1 MSAPSGLVT
10 ICSLNVEGSEGCMCE
25 STMPIVAYQRGTISY
40 RNSLTA
46 GCRHCTMNTVHIM
59 GVQERRA
66 RQKESIR
73 EEILD
78 AARTLFVKE
87 GYEHVSMR
95 KIAEKIEYAPGTIYL
110 YFRDKAEIFDRLCEE
125 TFAKLAQKIQAIN
138 ADPSNPLEGLRRGLR
153 TYIQFG
159 IDNPNHYIVTFVQAK
174 QIPREHEPKA
184 GEQCFDNLRSVVTR
198 CIEAGQLNCEDAEEV
213 AQALWTGAHGV
224 VTLLITCNF
233 PFIEQSRLI
242 DRVLHILI
250 EGIRKR

>member
-1 MSAPSGLVT
+1 M
-10 ICSLNVEGSEGCMCE
+10 
-25 STMPIVAYQRGTISY
+25 
-40 RNSLTA
+40 TA
-46 GCRHCTMNTVHIM
+46 DCANGILNTVQSM

-78 AARTLFVKE
+78 AARTLFVKQ
-87 GYEHVSMR
+87 GYEHVSIR

-110 YFRDKAEIFDRLCEE
+110 YFRDKAEILDRLCEE
-125 TFAKLAQKIQAIN
+125 TFSKLARRMQDIN

-174 QIPREHEPKA
+174 QIPEHQSKA
-184 GEQCFDNLRSVVTR
+184 GEQCFEKLRGAVRR
-198 CIEAGQLNCEDAEEV
+198 CVEAGQLNCEDVEEV
-213 AQALWTGAHGV
+213 AQALWAGAHGV
-224 VTLLITCNF
+224 TTLLITCQF
-233 PFIEQSRLI
+233 PFIEPNRLI
-242 DRVLHILI
+242 DRVVQISI

>member
-1 MSAPSGLVT
+1 
-10 ICSLNVEGSEGCMCE
+10 
-25 STMPIVAYQRGTISY
+25 
-40 RNSLTA
+40 
-46 GCRHCTMNTVHIM
+46 M

-66 RQKESIR
+66 REKANIR
-73 EEILD
+73 EDILD

-87 GYEHVSMR
+87 GYERVSMR

-110 YFRDKAEIFDRLCEE
+110 YFRDKAEILERLCDE
-125 TFAKLAQKIQAIN
+125 TFAKLMQRMRAIH
-138 ADPSNPLEGLRRGLR
+138 DDHSNPLEGLRRGLR

-174 QIPREHEPKA
+174 QLPQEEQSKT
-184 GEQCFDNLRSVVTR
+184 GEQCFDNLRAAVRR
-198 CIEAGQLNCEDAEEV
+198 CIEAGQLNCEDVEEG
-213 AQALWTGAHGV
+213 AQAIWAAAHGV

-242 DRVLHILI
+242 ERVVSIVI